1 MEFWL
6 NFLPIVIYLLLIA
19 LLTIGII
26 LGIKT
31 IITMNKLEKVVDN
44 VNEKVESLNSIFSI
58 IDFTT
63 DKIAS
68 FTDKVVEVTGNLF
81 SKILFRKKERIR
93 EKNNMKKNG
102 FGKFIAGA
110 AVGAGLG
117 LLFAPKTG
125 KETREVLKKKFDEV
139 LEQVKSIKA
148 EDVKESIVKKVNE
161 LQKELKDLDKEK
173 ALKIAKQK
181 ATKIQ
186 KKADELYK
194 LAVEKGTPVVEKSVS
209 ELKQATADALKKIVA
224 KLEEEDKKT
233 K

>member
-31 IITMNKLEKVVDN
+31 IITMNKLEKVVN

-81 SKILFRKKERIR
+81 SKILFRKK
-93 EKNNMKKNG
+93 
-102 FGKFIAGA
+102 GK
-110 AVGAGLG
+110 
-117 LLFAPKTG
+117 
-125 KETREVLKKKFDEV
+125 
-139 LEQVKSIKA
+139 
-148 EDVKESIVKKVNE
+148 
-161 LQKELKDLDKEK
+161 DK
-173 ALKIAKQK
+173 
-181 ATKIQ
+181 
-186 KKADELYK
+186 
-194 LAVEKGTPVVEKSVS
+194 G
-209 ELKQATADALKKIVA
+209 
-224 KLEEEDKKT
+224 EE
-233 K
+233 